1 MTCSSHSRWSK
12 EALAARPRG
21 ASVVLH
27 CISGMLTCTTPHAQA
42 AAAASPLLVH
52 PKLGAPEAHAG
63 LAPPTA
69 GGSAGAQQLPA
80 SASSAQALSDSLV
93 PSSGPAADRMP
104 VPAAG
109 STAAG
114 AGGGCG
120 SAAGAAGGEAD
131 PEPPR
136 GSARRPAPGTPAD
149 VQLRRLARGE
159 GGDVGAAGCCMCM
172 EAPCGVTL
180 APCGHRCTCRRA
192 ASRSPHP
199 QFRLTL

>member
-1 MTCSSHSRWSK
+1 MTCSSHLRWSK

-69 GGSAGAQQLPA
+69 SGSAGAQKLPA

-114 AGGGCG
+114 A
-120 SAAGAAGGEAD
+120 AGGEAD

-136 GSARRPAPGTPAD
+136 GSARRPASGTPAD

-199 QFRLTL
+199 